1 MRDKNNSRN
10 ATTTYIPTVT
20 VRYASALVTTLLTM
34 MGLLVPLTGAIAT
47 AAPSIGDETMT
58 IASDAV
64 PDDGCIAGCCELA
77 CLGD

>member
-1 MRDKNNSRN
+1 MRDKNNSSK
-10 ATTTYIPTVT
+10 ATTTNVPASAI
-20 VRYASALVTTLLTM
+20 RYRSALVATLLTM
-34 MGLLVPLTGAIAT
+34 TGLLAALTGATAT
-47 AAPSIGDETMT
+47 AAPSIGYQTMA